1 MKIAYQ
7 KPTISIFHIE
17 SLNGLCLNSVS
28 DGMIPIDDD
37 DTDNDEEDFS

>member
-7 KPTISIFHIE
+7 KPTISIFYIE

-28 DGMIPIDDD
+28 DGMIPIGD